1 MLMMLSIQV
10 DSKVIVDPALDRE
23 MELREIQDVC
33 SDGLIESL
41 PIVEGQE

>member
-23 MELREIQDVC
+23 IQDVC